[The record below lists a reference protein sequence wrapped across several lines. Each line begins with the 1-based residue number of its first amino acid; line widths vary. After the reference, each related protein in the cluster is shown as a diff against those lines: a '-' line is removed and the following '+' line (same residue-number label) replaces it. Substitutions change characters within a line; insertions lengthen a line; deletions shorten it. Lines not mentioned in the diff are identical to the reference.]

1 MQGLL
6 SSNLSLMLTS
16 PCSCVAHSCL
26 SAKFSGPLPCSS
38 KPFPQLS
45 RLETPHRTCSL
56 CLAGD
61 ASPRASSAGS
71 LRCSDE
77 VDDVFGKGE
86 GSGGRSRFHLRVFL
100 TEPQCR
106 PSLCSDQQRSLEPP
120 RDVRLSR
127 GPWRDCPLGAG
138 PLCLRRALSR
148 AVVPSFGAPVSEKKG
163 RLPGSHTREFIL
175 GEARFSGVC
184 IQHPSGLLPALWRQ
198 RHSRPLPI
206 PLDQKRP
213 HMPSSQPCLP
223 AGKPFLIA
231 HLTRLPLLVLK
242 IHLFIKIHVLGTY
255 HMLGCRTGDIVV
267 NKKRRSPFLN
277 SSPFSQKLLLL
288 LLLLFCLFV
297 F

>member
-6 SSNLSLMLTS
+6 SSNPSLMLTS

-120 RDVRLSR
+120 QGCQAEQRTLERLS
-127 GPWRDCPLGAG
+127 PWGW
-138 PLCLRRALSR
+138 S
-148 AVVPSFGAPVSEKKG
+148 
-163 RLPGSHTREFIL
+163 
-175 GEARFSGVC
+175 
-184 IQHPSGLLPALWRQ
+184 
-198 RHSRPLPI
+198 PLPETG
-206 PLDQKRP
+206 PF
-213 HMPSSQPCLP
+213 PSRCS
-223 AGKPFLIA
+223 
-231 HLTRLPLLVLK
+231 
-242 IHLFIKIHVLGTY
+242 
-255 HMLGCRTGDIVV
+255 
-267 NKKRRSPFLN
+267 
-277 SSPFSQKLLLL
+277 
-288 LLLLFCLFV
+288 V
-297 F
+297 FWCPGV